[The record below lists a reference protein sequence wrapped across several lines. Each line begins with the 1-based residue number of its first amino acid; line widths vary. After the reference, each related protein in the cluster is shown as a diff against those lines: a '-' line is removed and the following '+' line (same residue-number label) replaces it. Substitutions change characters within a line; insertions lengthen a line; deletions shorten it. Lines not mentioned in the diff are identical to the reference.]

1 MQTEAQCGVDPLTE
15 AEIKAI
21 IKDEADD
28 MDYKT
33 TLEYLCDIV
42 DKEAEF
48 VQECAPIEK
57 IMRLIRRA
65 HLNGFGK
72 ALRLYNDTVKET
84 ADYKGG
90 PQERGQDVRMGAART
105 SY

>member
-1 MQTEAQCGVDPLTE
+1 MQTEAKCGVDPLTE

-21 IKDEADD
+21 VKNEADD
-28 MDYKT
+28 MDYET
-33 TLEYLCDIV
+33 TLEYLGDIV
-42 DKEAEF
+42 DEEAEF

-57 IMRLIRRA
+57 VMRLIRRA

-72 ALRLYNDTVKET
+72 ALRLYNDTVKEV
-84 ADYKGG
+84 ADCKGE
-90 PQERGQDVRMGAART
+90 PQEQQQDVSMGAARI